1 MLIQWLVQTDTADLE
16 QGKHSHQNQSTH
28 KESMRLPPSLYTHSP
43 SEHRRHK
50 MFQHS
55 NVAQFAE
62 TPPKDTKVPQVY
74 RTRIIYPVMVI
85 ILIVMWQSCLNAG
98 ESTSR
103 VWVVSFRRHF
113 QGQVYPCSP
122 SPIHVTHMIKSF
134 PFSIT
139 ARAVYNDWTG
149 LLDWTTGMD
158 YWNGL
163 LGWPFSH
170 YKSSMPSKKICLPV
184 ELHPTLYKVSNMT
197 ACLQLLLC
205 FVFRPY
211 VDNHAVTVMQIEV
224 SQWHGL

>member
-1 MLIQWLVQTDTADLE
+1 
-16 QGKHSHQNQSTH
+16 
-28 KESMRLPPSLYTHSP
+28 MRLPPSLHTHSP

-50 MFQHS
+50 TFQHS
-55 NVAQFAE
+55 NVAQLAE

-74 RTRIIYPVMVI
+74 RTRIIIYPVMII

-103 VWVVSFRRHF
+103 VWVVSFPRHF

-122 SPIHVTHMIKSF
+122 SAIHVTHMIKSF

-139 ARAVYNDWTG
+139 ARAVHNDWTG
-149 LLDWTTGMD
+149 LLDWTSGMD
-158 YWNGL
+158 NWNGL
-163 LGWPFSH
+163 LGWPFLP

-184 ELHPTLYKVSNMT
+184 ELHPTLYKLSNMT
-197 ACLQLLLC
+197 ACEPCLQLLLS
-205 FVFRPY
+205 FVIQLY

-224 SQWHGL
+224 SPAFIM